1 MSPIILT
8 TQEEL
13 ARLVE
18 RVVRRTLL
26 DVESKGAKVPESQL
40 LTVKEAASFLDLA
53 VPTLYKLT
61 SNREIPF
68 FKRGK
73 RVYFR
78 KEELVKWVEQG
89 RKKTREEI
97 AEEVAV
103 GLHEKGDKS

>member
-1 MSPIILT
+1 MSNIILT

-18 RVVRRTLL
+18 SVVRKTLL
-26 DVESKGAKVPESQL
+26 DVRPEPQAASPAL
-40 LTVKEAASFLDLA
+40 LTIKEAASFLDLA

-78 KEELVKWVEQG
+78 REELLKWVENGRRMTKEELAREVEASLI
-89 RKKTREEI
+89 KK
-97 AEEVAV
+97 
-103 GLHEKGDKS
+103 GGKS